1 MENGTHLASSLSTS
15 NGDLK
20 LHDGLLEPTKG
31 PTFASLSPPG
41 KMLSSAAGVTSPDS
55 TIASLLPD
63 HADAASDAGSQRS
76 SMQPRVPSR
85 QLLQTALDLAQRAVE
100 MDKGN
105 DVAGALAA
113 YRDAVTKLRVV
124 MERVGVEP
132 TATEGKRSSGKNEE
146 EGRTLRGIHDAYMAR
161 ITLLSAYE
169 DTEEQD
175 TLSTG
180 LRVINLD
187 STTSSV
193 NSTPPP
199 PAAAHL
205 SGESPI
211 GGANEPGSSAALR
224 SPVPSSAGKR
234 RKKPASKQ
242 SFGLDEEADLSGVD
256 GVDDPDGLIAAAK
269 EGAARSLAPVE
280 ASPRSSIASDDR
292 PLPPLPP
299 STAAAVASV
308 ATAAGAA
315 AVVASPTPATTEAPR
330 VQTTPSSSSAERFL
344 VSPTTA
350 QGTISQRR
358 NHRPAG
364 DASISSMAELSP
376 VPTNANES
384 VADSMSDATSSRRIR
399 TRSTFGTNGDTE
411 PTAFVPLQTVLRSTL
426 APPLRMQGSAYLSP
440 RPDAQPVDA
449 IHRPFHLFRILYTS
463 MDTSGSGAYLTN
475 SLHIDPAVWKPANW
489 RAPSNSSRGGHPKL
503 AGQEAKVRAIEALL
517 PYLDSIK
524 TSGAALLEGK
534 RENRYDPS
542 AATRLSKQTVDL
554 AVRAGDDLSVAL
566 EGLDDELDVAYKTL
580 QSKGVSVG
588 TWKGKSKSSWGSRL
602 SARVDKMSRGN
613 DSPDRYVDLLGQ
625 LFYSVQVIDDH
636 LRCFTGPCT
645 PSYNALSQ
653 KTYKGI
659 ESRITRAAQ
668 FVGTVVVPFVLD
680 DFRLFM
686 LGYLKGGV
694 RYLED

>member
-1 MENGTHLASSLSTS
+1 
-15 NGDLK
+15 
-20 LHDGLLEPTKG
+20 
-31 PTFASLSPPG
+31 
-41 KMLSSAAGVTSPDS
+41 MLSSSSGVTSPDS
-55 TIASLLPD
+55 TLASLLPD
-63 HADAASDAGSQRS
+63 HADAVSDAGSQRS

-132 TATEGKRSSGKNEE
+132 TVDGKRSTGKNEE

-169 DTEEQD
+169 DTEDHD
-175 TLSTG
+175 TLSSG
-180 LRVINLD
+180 LRILNLD
-187 STTSSV
+187 STPASV

-199 PAAAHL
+199 PTAAHL
-205 SGESPI
+205 GESPVI
-211 GGANEPGSSAALR
+211 GTNEPGPSTPLR
-224 SPVPSSAGKR
+224 SPAPSSVISSGKR
-234 RKKPASKQ
+234 KKKPASKQ

-256 GVDDPDGLIAAAK
+256 AAK
-269 EGAARSLAPVE
+269 EGGARPLAPVE
-280 ASPRSSIASDDR
+280 ASPRSSIASEDR

-299 STAAAVASV
+299 STAAAVAS
-308 ATAAGAA
+308 ASAA
-315 AVVASPTPATTEAPR
+315 AD
-330 VQTTPSSSSAERFL
+330 FL

-358 NHRPAG
+358 NHRPAVNA
-364 DASISSMAELSP
+364 AS
-376 VPTNANES
+376 TNES
-384 VADSMSDATSSRRIR
+384 TADSFSDAPSSRRVR
-399 TRSTFGTNGDTE
+399 TKSTYVSNGDTE
-411 PTAFVPLQTVLRSTL
+411 PTAYVPLQPVLRATL

-440 RPDAQPVDA
+440 RPEAQPVDVV
-449 IHRPFHLFRILYTS
+449 HRPFHLFRILYAS
-463 MDTSGSGAYLTN
+463 MDPSGSGAYLTN
-475 SLHIDPAVWKPANW
+475 SLHVDPAVWKPANW
-489 RAPSNSSRGGHPKL
+489 RAASTSSRGGHPKVV
-503 AGQEAKVRAIEALL
+503 GQEAKARAIEALL
-517 PYLDSIK
+517 PYLDSVK
-524 TSGAALLEGK
+524 TCGAALLEGK
-534 RENRYDPS
+534 RENRYEPS
-542 AATRLSKQTVDL
+542 AASRLSKQAADI
-554 AVRAGDDLSVAL
+554 AVRAGDELSVAL

-580 QSKGVSVG
+580 HSKGVPVG
-588 TWKGKSKSSWGSRL
+588 PWKGKSKSSWGSRL
-602 SARVDKMSRGN
+602 SARVDKMSRGQ

-645 PSYNALSQ
+645 PAYNALSQ
-653 KTYKGI
+653 KTYKNI

-668 FVGTVVVPFVLD
+668 FVGAVIVPFVLD

-686 LGYLKGGV
+686 SGYLKGGV